1 MIIKASWVGIITNFM
16 LAGFKAFIGIAS
28 HSIAITTDAIN
39 NVSDAASS
47 VITIAG
53 TKLAGKESDR
63 KHPFGYGRIEYI
75 TATVISLLVLYAGIK
90 AVSESI
96 EKIINPVAPEY
107 NPVSLVIIL
116 GAVFAKIIL
125 GKYVTGVGKKAKSD
139 ALVNSGKDALMDSAI
154 SSTTLVA
161 AVIYIKTGI
170 SLEAWLGA
178 IIGLVIVKAGYS
190 MLAET
195 MSKILGERADVE
207 LARNIKAAVK
217 KHPEVINTYDLI
229 LHDYGPDSHTGS
241 IHIEISDSMTAT
253 EIDKLSRRIMI
264 DVYREYKVA
273 LTAIGVYS
281 QNTTDPEA
289 MADREKVR
297 EIVLAV
303 PHVLQMH
310 GFYIDRE
317 NKEMRF
323 DIVVSFDS
331 ENRRATYNEA
341 MDRVIAEYKGYKI
354 QGAMDMDYSE
364 LN

>member
-178 IIGLVIVKAGYS
+178 IIGLVIVKAGCS

-241 IHIEISDSMTAT
+241 IHIEIPDSMTAT

-297 EIVLAV
+297 QIVLAV